1 MEETAN
7 KEKSAITIT
16 EEAEDAGQTVQL
28 PENQSQTRNFIRHTA
43 PDLKPEG
50 LKMRQSKWKVL
61 VRSILKGKNVLFTG
75 HSGCGKTIAAMSA
88 VRALNRKFFYF
99 NLGATQRP
107 RTSLIGTREVRDGS
121 TYFSPSVFVEAIQ
134 TENAVIL
141 LDELSRAHPEAA
153 NILLTPLDPK
163 QRYLRLD
170 EHEEKDT
177 VKVADSVSFVGTANI
192 GNEYT
197 AARRVDRAMWDRF
210 TVIEMDL
217 LGRDEEKDLILET
230 YPSLSEKIAG
240 KLARIAE
247 QTRDEA
253 ESASPQ
259 IETIISTR
267 QNLEAAEMIRDG
279 LSLEEAAQ
287 VAYYPNYESEGGVE
301 APRNYVKKVVQREI
315 DDDSDEELFSS
326 HEIEDAPRRNN

>member
-1 MEETAN
+1 MKESIN

-16 EEAEDAGQTVQL
+16 EEAEEAGESVHL
-28 PENQSQTRNFIRHTA
+28 PENLGQIRRFIRNEA
-43 PDLKPEG
+43 PDLLPDG
-50 LKMRQSKWKVL
+50 LKMKESKWKTL
-61 VRSILKGKNVLFTG
+61 IRSILRGKNILFTG

-88 VRALNRKFFYF
+88 VRALKRKFFYF

-107 RTSLIGTREVRDGS
+107 RTSLIGTREVEDGS

-134 TENAVIL
+134 TEGAVIL
-141 LDELSRAHPEAA
+141 LDELSRAHPEAI

-170 EHEEKDT
+170 ESDEEDT
-177 VKVADSVSFVGTANI
+177 VKVHDSVSFVGTANI

-197 AARRVDRAMWDRF
+197 AARRIDRAMWDRF

-217 LGRDEEKDLILET
+217 LGREEEKDLILET
-230 YPSLSEKIAG
+230 YPELKEETAA

-247 QTRDEA
+247 QTRDQA
-253 ESASPQ
+253 QSSSPEV
-259 IETIISTR
+259 ETIISTR

-279 LSLEEAAQ
+279 LSLEESAE
-287 VAYYPNYESEGGVE
+287 VAYYPNYDKEGGVDS
-301 APRNYVKKVVQREI
+301 PRNYVKKVVQREI
-315 DDDSDEELFSS
+315 DDESDDELFSS
-326 HEIEDAPRRNN
+326 RDIEEAPRRNN